1 MTKETKLFLTFFIWI
16 SFLFMWLF
24 TNSVTIAVLFLVIWI
39 SWRHVVQRN
48 YAKEKGSKK
57 F

>member
-16 SFLFMWLF
+16 SFLFIWLF
-24 TNSVTIAVLFLVIWI
+24 TKSVAMAVLFLVIWI
-39 SWRHVVQRN
+39 SWRYVVRNN
-48 YAKEKGSKK
+48 YAKEKERKK

>member
-1 MTKETKLFLTFFIWI
+1 MTEEPKLFLTFFIWI

-24 TNSVTIAVLFLVIWI
+24 TKSVTVAAIFLVIWI
-39 SWRHVVQRN
+39 SWRYVVRN
-48 YAKEKGSKK
+48 NYVKEKGSKK